1 MQATHI
7 IAIIVRL
14 FAIAILLKALSS
26 ISTFFMMPY
35 EPRFLVYHIAGVTS
49 IIASL
54 LLWFFP
60 TSIANLIIPFE
71 KDIDTSHSKLDLN
84 DLYHLGFVILSI
96 YLLFN
101 IFSDVV
107 YWLSYTAY
115 AATME
120 LPYLDYITN
129 ENKAAMMTTALEF
142 ILVMF
147 ILFRRKS
154 IIAFFRSHKVK

>member
-14 FAIAILLKALSS
+14 FAIAIFLKSLTS

-35 EPRFLVYHIAGVTS
+35 ESKFLVYHIAGVTS
-49 IIASL
+49 VIASL

-60 TSIANLIIPFE
+60 TSIAHFIIPFE
-71 KDIDTSHSKLDLN
+71 KPTETSHSKLDLN
-84 DLYHLGFVILSI
+84 DLYHLGFIILSI

-101 IFSDVV
+101 VFSDVV
-107 YWLSYTAY
+107 YWLSFTAY
-115 AATME
+115 ATTME
-120 LPYLDYITN
+120 LPYLEYISN
-129 ENKAAMMTTALEF
+129 ENKAAMVTTALEF

-147 ILFRRKS
+147 ILLRRKS
-154 IIAFFRSHKVK
+154 IIALFRSHKIK